1 MRDAFV
7 RVLTE
12 EMERNDRIVLIT
24 GDLGFGVL
32 RPLWERFPDRMVNAG
47 IAEQGMVSMA
57 AGLAATGR
65 TVIVYSIGNFPT
77 LRPLE
82 QIRNDCAYHR
92 ADVKIVCV
100 GGGFVYGS
108 LGMSHH
114 ATEDMS
120 VMRAIPD
127 VCCFTPGDPAETE
140 AVTRAMLRIPGT
152 CYLRLGRGNEPKVH
166 PAPVE
171 GWTIPKALTLREGS
185 DIALLSAGGILT
197 QAMDA
202 AERLAEYYE
211 VTVYTTCALDYTTWA
226 NHYPAGEETINGVR
240 VKRWPVRKERK
251 QERFDRKRTAALLE
265 AHGVREC
272 KLVICGYEF
281 YEAAKNERRGVI
293 DIIDSSRVP
302 LIGAVPYDRT
312 LMLSNER
319 GVKAPEES
327 DASMAFLNIACRLC
341 GERVRL
347 FDGISNVKRRKIL

>member
-7 RVLTE
+7 RVLAE

-82 QIRNDCAYHR
+82 QIRNDCAYHH
-92 ADVKIVCV
+92 ADVKIICV

-127 VCCFTPGDPAETE
+127 ICCFTPGDPAETE
-140 AVTRAMLRIPGT
+140 AVTREMLRTPGT

-166 PAPVE
+166 AAPVE
-171 GWTIPKALTLREGS
+171 GWTIPKALTLRDGS
-185 DIALLSAGGILT
+185 EIALLSAGGILT

-202 AERLAEYYE
+202 AASEARS
-211 VTVYTTCALDYTTWA
+211 
-226 NHYPAGEETINGVR
+226 VR
-240 VKRWPVRKERK
+240 SP
-251 QERFDRKRTAALLE
+251 RKR
-265 AHGVREC
+265 
-272 KLVICGYEF
+272 
-281 YEAAKNERRGVI
+281 EAA
-293 DIIDSSRVP
+293 
-302 LIGAVPYDRT
+302 A
-312 LMLSNER
+312 
-319 GVKAPEES
+319 
-327 DASMAFLNIACRLC
+327 ASGGSACRTALPRSWETSSTC
-341 GERVRL
+341 GRL
-347 FDGISNVKRRKIL
+347 TEWTEQRSPRRRRSCWTV